1 MKRRD
6 FLKKSALTLG
16 AMAIGGKEV
25 AAHGMQKGHA
35 VPGMDS
41 GSKL

>member
-6 FLKKSALTLG
+6 FLKKSAQLG
-16 AMAIGGKEV
+16 AIAIGGKEV
-25 AAHGMQKGHA
+25 AAQGMQKGHA
-35 VPGMDS
+35 VAGMDS